1 LPQRWGSS
9 WPRWYRLDFSSC
21 DRRFVYSPPLSSD
34 IRNSTAAAY
43 VAGGR
48 VKVVVAVVVEVVVVA
63 EVHVYEK

>member
-1 LPQRWGSS
+1 M
-9 WPRWYRLDFSSC
+9 
-21 DRRFVYSPPLSSD
+21 YSPPLSSD